1 MGRNLKIFTVP
12 YSVLLS
18 KFGGIEKYRVS
29 TILLLL
35 VSGIGDTLESDT
47 MKRSSAFKEKI
58 A

>member
-47 MKRSSAFKEKI
+47 MKRSSA
-58 A
+58 